1 MIIIGI
7 IIAIQRLLK
16 PLDDN
21 KAIAATGVKFGGCGK
36 NLERTAKVITEIKNI
51 YLFIILS
58 YMNVKCIKLI
68 FI

>member
-21 KAIAATGVKFGGCGK
+21 KAIAVTGVKLGGCGK
-36 NLERTAKVITEIKNI
+36 NLERTAKDITEIKNI
-51 YLFIILS
+51 YLFIILG
-58 YMNVKCIKLI
+58 YINVKCIKLI